1 MAGRE
6 IAIDIVDAAEDPVVT
21 RQGLA
26 SANVLD
32 RHADGAMLVYPR
44 VETASVK
51 TLQQGRLSDADL
63 AEFRTRALD
72 VAARVA
78 GPGFTATAACGTTE
92 YACLCPACRA
102 GEQVV

>member
-1 MAGRE
+1 
-6 IAIDIVDAAEDPVVT
+6 
-21 RQGLA
+21 
-26 SANVLD
+26 
-32 RHADGAMLVYPR
+32 MLVYPR

-63 AEFRTRALD
+63 KEFREVALAA
-72 VAARVA
+72 AARVA
-78 GPGFTATAACGTTE
+78 GPAFTATDGCDGTE